1 MRIGSAVRTIVR
13 KEEKM
18 RNAMNIYKRKDG
30 RFEGRI
36 PLGYDNKGRLKYRY
50 LYSRNLV
57 ELKEKMLSAYAET
70 GNATSNTCDK
80 TFRELCCEWLA
91 SAKLRVKHS
100 SYCCY
105 EKLINK
111 HVIPYFEDIGYGELG
126 TPIINAFAEY
136 KLKRG
141 KINGKGGLSAKSVH
155 DILVVMRSVAKYAER
170 EYGYR
175 NPMQN
180 ISMPKSEN
188 KETEVFNKD
197 ERGRLQNYLQSNHTE
212 SNLGTLLAMY
222 SGLRIGELCALMWN
236 DIDFENGV
244 VRVSKALQRVSDKSG
259 DRKTVITVT
268 TPKSKTS
275 VRNIP
280 VPAFVLDILK
290 QNKRCDSNFILSGT
304 NKPIEPRTMQN
315 RFKSVLKECG
325 IRSANFHLLRHTYAT
340 VCIES
345 GFDAKTVSEL
355 LGHSNVNITLNRYVH
370 SSMEMKKKCVDRLN
384 LVA

>member
-1 MRIGSAVRTIVR
+1 
-13 KEEKM
+13 M

-36 PLGYDNKGRLKYRY
+36 PLGYDDKGRIKYKY
-50 LYSRNLV
+50 LYSKSLS
-57 ELKEKMLSAYAET
+57 ELKEKMLCAYTGSSAQSAC
-70 GNATSNTCDK
+70 NK
-80 TFRELCCEWLA
+80 TFKELCREWLA

-111 HVIPYFEDIGYGELG
+111 HVIPYFENTGYSELT
-126 TPIINAFAEY
+126 TPVINSFAEH
-136 KLKRG
+136 KMKCG
-141 KINGKGGLSAKSVH
+141 KSNGFGGLSAKSVH
-155 DILVVMRSVAKYAER
+155 DILVVMRSVAKYAEQ

-175 NPMQN
+175 NPMRN
-180 ISMPKSEN
+180 ISMPKSES
-188 KETEVFNKD
+188 KEAAVFNKD
-197 ERGRLQNYLQSNHTE
+197 ERGRLQSYLQNNLTD
-212 SNLGTLLAMY
+212 SNLGILLTMY
-222 SGLRIGELCALMWN
+222 SGLRIGELCALTWN

-244 VRVSKALQRVSDKSG
+244 VHISKALQRVP
-259 DRKTVITVT
+259 DRLGKGKTMIAITS
-268 TPKSKTS
+268 PKSKTS
-275 VRNIP
+275 VRDIP
-280 VPAFVLDILK
+280 FPSFILDILNRK
-290 QNKRCDSNFILSGT
+290 KRSGGYILSG
-304 NKPIEPRTMQN
+304 NGKPVEVRTMQN
-315 RFKSVLKECG
+315 RFKAVLKECG

-370 SSMEMKKKCVDRLN
+370 SSMDMKKKCVARLN

>member
-1 MRIGSAVRTIVR
+1 
-13 KEEKM
+13 M

-36 PLGYDNKGRLKYRY
+36 PLGYDGKGRIKYKY
-50 LYSRNLV
+50 LYSRSLS
-57 ELKEKMLSAYAET
+57 ELKEKMLCAYADQ
-70 GNATSNTCDK
+70 GSSAQSVCDK
-80 TFRELCCEWLA
+80 TFKELCAEWLA

-105 EKLINK
+105 EKLVSK
-111 HVIPYFEDIGYGELG
+111 HVIPYFEDMKYGELT
-126 TPIINAFAEY
+126 TPVINSFAEY
-136 KLKRG
+136 KLKYG
-141 KINGKGGLSAKSVH
+141 KTNGFGGLSAKSVH
-155 DILVVMRSVAKYAER
+155 DILVVMRSIAKYAER

-175 NPMQN
+175 NPMRN
-180 ISMPKSEN
+180 ISMPKSES
-188 KETEVFNKD
+188 KEAEVFNKD
-197 ERGRLQNYLQSNHTE
+197 ERGRLQNYLQSNLTE
-212 SNLGTLLAMY
+212 SNLGILLTMY

-244 VRVSKALQRVSDKSG
+244 VRVSKALQRIPDKLGSG
-259 DRKTVITVT
+259 KTTIAITS
-268 TPKSKTS
+268 PKSKTS
-275 VRNIP
+275 VRDIP
-280 VPAFVLDILK
+280 IPSFVLDILN
-290 QNKRCDSNFILSGT
+290 QNRRSDGSYILSGT
-304 NKPIEPRTMQN
+304 NKSVEPRTMQN
-315 RFKSVLKECG
+315 RFKAVLKDCG
-325 IRSANFHLLRHTYAT
+325 IRNANFHLLRHTYAT

>member
-1 MRIGSAVRTIVR
+1 
-13 KEEKM
+13 M
-18 RNAMNIYKRKDG
+18 RNTMNIYKRKDG

-36 PLGYDNKGRLKYRY
+36 SLGYDNKCRLKYRY

-91 SAKLRVKHS
+91 SAKLRVKHT

-175 NPMQN
+175 NPMRN

-188 KETEVFNKD
+188 KETDVFNKD
-197 ERGRLQNYLQSNHTE
+197 ERGRLQNYLQSNLTK
-212 SNLGTLLAMY
+212 SNLGILLTMY
-222 SGLRIGELCALMWN
+222 SGLRIGELCALTWN
-236 DIDFENGV
+236 DIDFKNGV
-244 VRVSKALQRVSDKSG
+244 VRVSKALQRVPDKSG
-259 DRKTVITVT
+259 KGKTALIVT
-268 TPKSKTS
+268 SPKSKTS
-275 VRNIP
+275 VRDIP
-280 VPAFVLDILK
+280 LPAFVLDILK

-325 IRSANFHLLRHTYAT
+325 IRSANFHLIRHTYAT

-370 SSMEMKKKCVDRLN
+370 SSMEMKKKCVAGLN